1 MQFTTLKVS
10 ITSPL
15 KKQKTIY
22 PKKKNNKTSFLPITK
37 SILYKLY

>member
-22 PKKKNNKTSFLPITK
+22 PKKKNKTSFLPITK
-37 SILYKLY
+37 NILYKLC